1 MAKVSP
7 YVFVLECV
15 IKKHELMY
23 TKNTSFCKLK
33 HEYRKAWSG
42 LSVLDRE
49 LYFQKLVSSPNPVAI
64 YILSVFPQTLPVR
77 LKHDCLHV
85 KIRAGNLETPAR
97 VSQILKVSK

>member
-49 LYFQKLVSSPNPVAI
+49 LYFQKIGLFPKPCGHLHTERLSPDP
-64 YILSVFPQTLPVR
+64 S
-77 LKHDCLHV
+77 CLA
-85 KIRAGNLETPAR
+85 KT
-97 VSQILKVSK
+97 